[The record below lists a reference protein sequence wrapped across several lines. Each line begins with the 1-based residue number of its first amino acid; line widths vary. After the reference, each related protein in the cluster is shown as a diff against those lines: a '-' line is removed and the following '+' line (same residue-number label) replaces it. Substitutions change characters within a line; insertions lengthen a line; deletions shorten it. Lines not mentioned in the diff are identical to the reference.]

1 VTEESFEP
9 GRLARTVWDS
19 FWSAVDLPFKLVSVG
34 LIIGYR
40 YSFSAFVGRHC
51 RHLPTCSEF
60 TQEAILKHG
69 FWPGGWMG
77 AARIWRC
84 RPGGTH
90 GYDPVPHQLPA
101 NAAWWKPWSYGH
113 WR

>member
-1 VTEESFEP
+1 MI
-9 GRLARTVWDS
+9 AR
-19 FWSAVDLPFKLVSVG
+19 FWALVDLPFKLLAVL
-34 LIIGYR
+34 LITIYR
-40 YSFSAFVGRHC
+40 YTLSALVGRSC

-60 TQEAILKHG
+60 TASAIWQHG

-90 GYDPVPHQLPA
+90 GYDPVPEKLPQHA
-101 NAAWWKPWSYGH
+101 HWYMPWRYGY
-113 WR
+113 WRQSGLRD

>member
-1 VTEESFEP
+1 MI
-9 GRLARTVWDS
+9 GK
-19 FWSAVDLPFKLVSVG
+19 FWALVDLPFKWTAYV
-34 LIIGYR
+34 LIQVYR
-40 YSFSAFVGRHC
+40 YSLSAFTGRQC

-60 TQEAILKHG
+60 TRDAIMAHG

-90 GYDPVPHQLPA
+90 GYDPVPEQLPGA
-101 NAAWWKPWSYGH
+101 GRWYLPWRYGR
-113 WR
+113 WRGDKKHEHEPHA

>member
-1 VTEESFEP
+1 VTEDSFEP
-9 GRLARTVWDS
+9 GRLAKTVWDS

-34 LIIGYR
+34 LIMGYR
-40 YSFSAFVGRHC
+40 YSFSALVGRHC

-60 TQEAILKHG
+60 TQEAIMRHG

-84 RPGGTH
+84 RPHGTH
-90 GYDPVPHQLPA
+90 GYDPVPHEIPSA
-101 NAAWWKPWSYGH
+101 AAWWKPWSYGR

>member
-1 VTEESFEP
+1 VSEDSFEP
-9 GRLARTVWDS
+9 RRLAKSVWDS
-19 FWSAVDLPFKLVSVG
+19 FWSAVDLPFKLAAVG
-34 LIIGYR
+34 LIVVYR

-51 RHLPTCSEF
+51 RHLPSCSEF
-60 TQEAILKHG
+60 TQHAIWHHG

-84 RPGGTH
+84 RPRGTH
-90 GYDPVPHQLPA
+90 GYDPVPDTPPPGGRWYLP
-101 NAAWWKPWSYGH
+101 WTYGR